1 MIMKIFKV
9 KKEHLVEYV
18 ENKKA
23 EKIYY
28 DIMEDIHKN
37 MKFLNENVSLKNAN
51 QTVINDYL
59 RKDLINSRVF
69 EMLVKHKIINEK
81 YEII

>member
-1 MIMKIFKV
+1 MKIFKV
-9 KKEHLVEYV
+9 KKEHLIEYV

-23 EKIYY
+23 ENIYY

-37 MKFLNENVSLKNAN
+37 MKFLNESISIKNAN
-51 QTVINDYL
+51 QTIIDNYM
-59 RKDLINSRVF
+59 RKNLINSKVF

>member
-1 MIMKIFKV
+1 MVMKIFKV
-9 KKEHLVEYV
+9 KKQHLIEYV

-28 DIMEDIHKN
+28 DIVKDIHKN
-37 MKFLNENVSLKNAN
+37 MKFLNEGISINNAN
-51 QTVINDYL
+51 QTIIDNYF
-59 RKDLINSRVF
+59 RKNLINSRVY

-81 YEII
+81 CEII